1 MPLESSKTS
10 PLDDDLQ
17 REQLEFFN
25 DAAVSSVKIL
35 KSESNAPTATL
46 QKADTQILLPQE
58 KKADDQA
65 DDQTLLQNS
74 ETVVPPDQTLL
85 SEKKA
90 DDYAHVAIELPL
102 EIDASLGVSEGPW
115 GGEWR

>member
-1 MPLESSKTS
+1 MPLESSQTS
-10 PLDDDLQ
+10 PLDEDPQ

-35 KSESNAPTATL
+35 KSESNAPTL

-65 DDQTLLQNS
+65 NDQTVLQNS
-74 ETVVPPDQTLL
+74 ETVVPPDQTFL

-90 DDYAHVAIELPL
+90 DDCAHVAIEPPL

-115 GGEWR
+115 GDEWR